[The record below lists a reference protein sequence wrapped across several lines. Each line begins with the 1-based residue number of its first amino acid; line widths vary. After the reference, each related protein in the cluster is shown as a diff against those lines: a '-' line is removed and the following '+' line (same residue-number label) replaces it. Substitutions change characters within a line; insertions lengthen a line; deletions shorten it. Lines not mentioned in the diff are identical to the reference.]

1 MYYDT
6 ETLTG
11 KYSGYPVLWVKT
23 VYSKDEY
30 HEGKKIDYRLDK
42 IQIFC
47 TDRTLNFL
55 GSYYY
60 FVYETTPDN
69 APSPGRMESVIPG
82 TIGEALYDKIC
93 SK

>member
-1 MYYDT
+1 MYYDS